1 MNLNK
6 VISIFNNSS
15 INNLKKEDLTDITKK
30 NDAAV
35 KTIKNIFDTNLDG
48 QLDTSELALIDKL
61 TKLDGNNTNGIS
73 LTDLKLLAAMNGS
86 AGDISFGDLSI
97 LKNGKYS
104 TENNSVNTFDLNRK
118 KTSDTIINA

>member
-6 VISIFNNSS
+6 VISAFNNSS
-15 INNLKKEDLTDITKK
+15 INNIKKEDLTDITKK

-61 TKLDGNNTNGIS
+61 TK
-73 LTDLKLLAAMNGS
+73 
-86 AGDISFGDLSI
+86 F
-97 LKNGKYS
+97 
-104 TENNSVNTFDLNRK
+104 SV
-118 KTSDTIINA
+118 IW

>member
-6 VISIFNNSS
+6 VISAFNNSS
-15 INNLKKEDLTDITKK
+15 INNIKKEDLTDITKK

-73 LTDLKLLAAMNGS
+73 LTDLKLLA
-86 AGDISFGDLSI
+86 
-97 LKNGKYS
+97 
-104 TENNSVNTFDLNRK
+104 
-118 KTSDTIINA
+118 